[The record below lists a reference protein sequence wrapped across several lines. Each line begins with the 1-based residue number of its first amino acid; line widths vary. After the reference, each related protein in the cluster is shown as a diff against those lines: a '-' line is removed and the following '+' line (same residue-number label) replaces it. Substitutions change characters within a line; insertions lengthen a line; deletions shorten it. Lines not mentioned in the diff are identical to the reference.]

1 MAPSDGAGDSR
12 GGAVTAPNAA
22 PGAIDKQASTMQA
35 VAALA
40 GVRVDPI
47 EGDDGRTVYIVSR
60 WALTKQCNTLDELRV
75 LLQRMGIAA

>member
-1 MAPSDGAGDSR
+1 MHAQTLPANQ
-12 GGAVTAPNAA
+12 AEAA
-22 PGAIDKQASTMQA
+22 ERKQLATLQA

-60 WALTKQCNTLDELRV
+60 WALTKQCNTLDELRD
-75 LLQRMGIAA
+75 LLARMGVQVE